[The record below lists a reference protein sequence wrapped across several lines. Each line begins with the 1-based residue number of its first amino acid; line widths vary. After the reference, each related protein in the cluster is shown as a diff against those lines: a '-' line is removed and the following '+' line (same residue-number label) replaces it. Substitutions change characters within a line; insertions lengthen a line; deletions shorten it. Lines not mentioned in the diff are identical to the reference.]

1 MIETRL
7 AQSGSTDEQ
16 QLSQSEGMREMVTLE
31 SSLKAFFSVPQ
42 MENANG

>member
-16 QLSQSEGMREMVTLE
+16 QLSQSEGDEGDGD
-31 SSLKAFFSVPQ
+31 A
-42 MENANG
+42 

>member
-16 QLSQSEGMREMVTLE
+16 QLSQSEGEE
-31 SSLKAFFSVPQ
+31 GDGDA
-42 MENANG
+42 

>member
-16 QLSQSEGMREMVTLE
+16 QLSQSEGDEGDGDAWVK
-31 SSLKAFFSVPQ
+31 S
-42 MENANG
+42 